1 MTHHKRT
8 EKALVITIDGP
19 GGAGKSTVSRR
30 IAERLSYTCLDTGA
44 LYRALAYK
52 VLQRGIPSGDVTLLA
67 GLCAE
72 TDISF
77 EMQGGAMTVFVD
89 GEDVTGKIRTEEVG
103 ACASAI
109 SAVPVVRK
117 TLLSLQ
123 REAGR
128 RGGIVA
134 EGRDMGTVVF
144 PDADVKFYLD
154 ASPGTRAA
162 RRHRELLVR
171 GMTIDPAQIEK
182 NLAER
187 DRQDSRRDSAP
198 LKPPEGSVIIDTT
211 GMDIDMV
218 VHEMMKVIR
227 RSMASDRNQ

>member
-1 MTHHKRT
+1 MTHHRRT

-67 GLCAE
+67 DLCAE

-77 EMQGGAMTVFVD
+77 EMQGGAMTLFVD

-144 PDADVKFYLD
+144 PDAAVKFYLD

-171 GMTIDPAQIEK
+171 GMTADPAQIEK
-182 NLAER
+182 NLTER

-218 VHEMMKVIR
+218 VDKMMKIIR
-227 RSMASDRNQ
+227 RSLASDRNQ